1 MRYLPRI
8 IDKYLEE
15 WANQSIHKPL
25 LVRGARQVG
34 KSWAIRHL
42 GERFKHFIEVNFE
55 KNPEYKSI
63 FEQNL
68 DVERITLQLSILC
81 GKPIIDGETLLFLDE
96 IQDCQQ
102 AIMSLRFFKEDRPGL
117 HVVAAGSLLEFTLS
131 EIPTFGVG
139 RIHSIFMYPMTFDEF
154 LWANGEERLMALRDR
169 ATYSSPLPEVFHNKL
184 VDLFRMY
191 MLVGGFPEV
200 VMKWVETGDYHACQE
215 TLNDVI
221 MGYEDDFA
229 KYRKKCDPEL
239 LKQVFRSAALQL
251 NRKFTYADV
260 NGGYKTYEVK
270 KAVNLL
276 EMAGILC
283 PVYRTSANGVP
294 LGSEVDKSYC
304 KILTIDSGLT
314 LRLLG
319 MSTGADTNL
328 KQQILTASTPELVN
342 KGPLA
347 ELIAGLELIR
357 YQTPNLRHEIY
368 YWAREERN
376 SLAEVDYV
384 ISPKGEVL
392 PIEIKSG
399 TKGGMKSLWL
409 FMRAKKLTWA
419 VRSSLENFGML
430 TYIDSEADD
439 SERQVIICPLYALS
453 SLERQSNLGSL

>member
-154 LWANGEERLMALRDR
+154 LWANGEERLMALRDW

-215 TLNDVI
+215 TLNDI
-221 MGYEDDFA
+221 ILGYEDDFA

-283 PVYRTSANGVP
+283 PVCRTSANGVP

-453 SLERQSNLGSL
+453 SLERLL

>member
-1 MRYLPRI
+1 MRYLPRL
-8 IDKYLEE
+8 IDKYLDD
-15 WANQSIHKPL
+15 WANQGIHKPL

-34 KSWAIRHL
+34 KSRAIRHL

-68 DVERITLQLSILC
+68 DVERITVQLSILY

-154 LWANGEERLMALRDR
+154 LWANGEERLMALRDQ

-184 VDLFRMY
+184 VDFFRMY

-200 VMKWVETGDYHACQE
+200 VMKWVETGDYHACQV
-215 TLNDVI
+215 TLNDI
-221 MGYEDDFA
+221 ILGYEDDFA

-251 NRKFTYADV
+251 NKKFTYSDV
-260 NGGYKTYEVK
+260 NGDYKTYEVK

-276 EMAGILC
+276 EMAGILR

-304 KILTIDSGLT
+304 KILTIDPGLT

-319 MSTGADTNL
+319 MSTGADADL
-328 KQQILTASTPELVN
+328 KQQILTSSTPELVN

-453 SLERQSNLGSL
+453 SLERLL